1 MAKLKSNSERDK
13 LVLDALNENIKKAPS
28 LGICAETFYALKQE
42 FLRIMQ
48 ERDDALKQLQ
58 DQEYHEM

>member
-58 DQEYHEM
+58 EQEDHEM

>member
-1 MAKLKSNSERDK
+1 MAKLKPNSERDK

-42 FLRIMQ
+42 FLRIMR

-58 DQEYHEM
+58 EQEDHEM

>member
-1 MAKLKSNSERDK
+1 MKSNSERDK

>member
-1 MAKLKSNSERDK
+1 MKSNSERDK

-58 DQEYHEM
+58 EQEDHEM

>member
-48 ERDDALKQLQ
+48 ERDNALKQLQ
-58 DQEYHEM
+58 EQEDHEM

>member
-13 LVLDALNENIKKAPS
+13 LVLDALNENIKKAPL

-58 DQEYHEM
+58 DQEDHEM

>member
-58 DQEYHEM
+58 DQEDHEM

>member
-13 LVLDALNENIKKAPS
+13 LVLDALNENIKKSPS

-58 DQEYHEM
+58 EQEDHEM